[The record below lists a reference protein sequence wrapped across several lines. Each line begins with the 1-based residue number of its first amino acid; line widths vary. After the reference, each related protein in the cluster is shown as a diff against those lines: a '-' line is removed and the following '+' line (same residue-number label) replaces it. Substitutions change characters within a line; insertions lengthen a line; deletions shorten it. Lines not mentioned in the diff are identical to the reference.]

1 MTKALFKNAQIMSAN
16 EEIGNLEEADILV
29 VDSRIDQVGANLSDP
44 DAEVFD
50 AKGMLIMPGMADTHT
65 HLWQTI
71 FKGRAADAW
80 GMEYFTNIPP
90 MSQHFT
96 ADDVYAAIYAG
107 CVESMANGVTNIFDY
122 HTCIHSPE
130 FADAT
135 VQAFKDSG
143 IRATFG
149 YDLGAFSLGES
160 DKIGPSEA
168 RFPDVERLR
177 GEIPNGKE
185 DLLRL
190 GVCLSQILPEKI
202 DRMEREINFARE
214 VDVPMTWHNNKP
226 GEIEAINRSGLL
238 DTDILPAHSNYTTDE
253 DLRLLAEI
261 GGCLTSQTEAETYA
275 GRRSMSMIKRAF
287 DLGVDLAIGTDVPN
301 IISMGVMP
309 QMRALYILQRV
320 LDGINERYEGHYP
333 VTRRPGVPTFS
344 PRDIVEIA
352 TSNGGKAMG
361 IGDVV
366 GQIAPGYQADLVLF
380 DGRDFG
386 ISEGDPAGHVVLN
399 SSAGEIDSVMVAGE
413 FRKRDGKMV
422 GIETGKVVKLREA
435 ARDRV
440 YASVGTRPGELKRTY
455 WNWAED

>member
-1 MTKALFKNAQIMSAN
+1 MKKTLFKNAQIMSVN
-16 EEIGNLEEADILV
+16 EEVGDLEDADILIV
-29 VDSRIDQVGANLSDP
+29 GSRIDQIGPGLKDSE
-44 DAEVFD
+44 AEVID

-65 HLWQTI
+65 HLWQTL

-90 MSQHFT
+90 MSRHFT
-96 ADDVYAAIYAG
+96 ADDVYAAIYSGA
-107 CVESMANGVTNIFDY
+107 VESMANGVTTIFDY
-122 HTCIHSPE
+122 HTCIHAPE
-130 FADAT
+130 YADAT

-177 GEIPNGKE
+177 GTIPNGDE

-190 GVCLSQILPEKI
+190 AVCLSQILPDTIE
-202 DRMEREINFARE
+202 RMEREIRFARE
-214 VDVPMTWHNNKP
+214 IDVPMTWHNNKP

-238 DTDILPAHSNYTTDE
+238 GTDILPAHSNYTTDE
-253 DLRLLAEI
+253 DLRLLGSI

-275 GRRSMSMIKRAF
+275 GRRSMTMIKRGHNQ
-287 DLGVDLAIGTDVPN
+287 GVDIALGTDVPN
-301 IISMGVMP
+301 IINLGVMP
-309 QMRALYILQRV
+309 QMRILYILQRFM
-320 LDGINERYEGHYP
+320 DGIEERHEGHP
-333 VTRRPGVPTFS
+333 FARRPGVPTFA
-344 PRDIVEIA
+344 PRDIVKFA
-352 TSNGGKAMG
+352 TANGGKALG
-361 IGDVV
+361 IGDTV
-366 GQIAPGYQADLVLF
+366 GQIAPGYQADLVLI

-386 ISEGDPAGHVVLN
+386 ISEGDPAGHIVLN
-399 SSAGEIDSVMVAGE
+399 SSAAEVDSVMVAGE
-413 FRKRDGKMV
+413 FRKRDRKMV